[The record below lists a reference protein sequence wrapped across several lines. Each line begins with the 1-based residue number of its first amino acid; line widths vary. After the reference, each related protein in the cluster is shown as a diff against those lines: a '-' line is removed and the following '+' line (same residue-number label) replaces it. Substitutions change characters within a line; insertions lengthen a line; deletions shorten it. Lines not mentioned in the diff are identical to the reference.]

1 MPTGSRSGR
10 PNKEVLLMSSHS
22 HPAPKRRSRILAA
35 PADQSAQR
43 AAQREILRHHVT
55 RIQNRC
61 TVPELGKVESRTA
74 LSLRLVLFAD
84 TLLQSGMLGS
94 IEDLTANQT
103 ELTVRALLRHAF
115 MGDARQ
121 VERVLQDVAGAPA
134 ADQAAFCDFI
144 AIVGWRLFDGPEQSA
159 GPEVRAG

>member
-1 MPTGSRSGR
+1 
-10 PNKEVLLMSSHS
+10 MSSQS
-22 HPAPKRRSRILAA
+22 QPAPKRRSRIMAA

-55 RIQNRC
+55 RIKLRC
-61 TVPELGKVESRTA
+61 TAPELTKPESRTA

-94 IEDLTANQT
+94 VEDLTGNPT
-103 ELTVRALLRHAF
+103 ELTLRGLLRHAF

-121 VERVLQDVAGAPA
+121 VERILQDVAGAPA
-134 ADQAAFCDFI
+134 ADQAKFCELI
-144 AIVGWRLFDGPEQSA
+144 AEVGWRLFDGPQQSS